1 MAVLKSER
9 QITPATGK
17 KTKTR
22 WLIVLMIFIV
32 TVINYA
38 DRATLSIA
46 GPALSSDLG
55 INSVMMGYL
64 FSAFAWSY
72 VLGQIPGGWLLDKF
86 GSKRVYFWSIFLWSL
101 FTLVQGLI
109 GSFQSV
115 TTVVIILFA
124 LRFFVGLAES
134 PSFPANSRIV
144 AAWFPS
150 AERGTAAAIFN
161 SGQYFATVLF
171 APIMGYITFTFGWEY
186 VFFFMGAI
194 GIIVAFVWLKTI
206 YNPKDHP
213 KINQAEL
220 DYIKEGGA
228 LVDMDTAANQ
238 VEKKQGP
245 NWQYIKQLLSNKML
259 LGVYL
264 GQYCITTLT
273 YFFLTWFPVY
283 LVDQRGMNILE
294 AGLVASLPAICG
306 FIGGILG
313 GTFSDFLLKKG
324 VSITAARKIPI
335 ITGLL
340 LSMSLVIANYVTTE
354 WVVVFVM
361 SLAFFGKGFGSLGW
375 AVVAD
380 TSPKEMSG
388 VSGGLFNT
396 FGNVAGIT
404 TPIIIGYIVGTTG
417 SFNMALLFV
426 GASALVAILSYLF
439 LVGEIKRVE
448 LKKV

>member
-1 MAVLKSER
+1 
-9 QITPATGK
+9 
-17 KTKTR
+17 
-22 WLIVLMIFIV
+22 
-32 TVINYA
+32 
-38 DRATLSIA
+38 
-46 GPALSSDLG
+46 
-55 INSVMMGYL
+55 MG
-64 FSAFAWSY
+64 
-72 VLGQIPGGWLLDKF
+72 
-86 GSKRVYFWSIFLWSL
+86 
-101 FTLVQGLI
+101 T
-109 GSFQSV
+109 
-115 TTVVIILFA
+115 
-124 LRFFVGLAES
+124 
-134 PSFPANSRIV
+134 
-144 AAWFPS
+144 
-150 AERGTAAAIFN
+150 
-161 SGQYFATVLF
+161 
-171 APIMGYITFTFGWEY
+171 
-186 VFFFMGAI
+186 I

-361 SLAFFGKGFGSLGW
+361 SLAFLAKDLGLW
-375 AVVAD
+375 D
-380 TSPKEMSG
+380 GP
-388 VSGGLFNT
+388 
-396 FGNVAGIT
+396 
-404 TPIIIGYIVGTTG
+404 
-417 SFNMALLFV
+417 LLR
-426 GASALVAILSYLF
+426 ILLR
-439 LVGEIKRVE
+439 KRCQV
-448 LKKV
+448 

>member
-17 KTKTR
+17 KTKAR

-101 FTLVQGLI
+101 FTFVQGLI

-228 LVDMDTAANQ
+228 LVDMDNVASQ
-238 VEKKQGP
+238 EEKKQGP

-294 AGLVASLPAICG
+294 AGLAASLPAICG

-324 VSITAARKIPI
+324 FSITAARKIPI

-354 WVVVFVM
+354 WIVVFVM
-361 SLAFFGKGFGSLGW
+361 SLAFLEKDLGHW
-375 AVVAD
+375 D
-380 TSPKEMSG
+380 GQWSQ
-388 VSGGLFNT
+388 
-396 FGNVAGIT
+396 I
-404 TPIIIGYIVGTTG
+404 
-417 SFNMALLFV
+417 LL
-426 GASALVAILSYLF
+426 
-439 LVGEIKRVE
+439 R
-448 LKKV
+448 KKCQG

>member
-1 MAVLKSER
+1 
-9 QITPATGK
+9 
-17 KTKTR
+17 
-22 WLIVLMIFIV
+22 
-32 TVINYA
+32 
-38 DRATLSIA
+38 
-46 GPALSSDLG
+46 
-55 INSVMMGYL
+55 
-64 FSAFAWSY
+64 
-72 VLGQIPGGWLLDKF
+72 
-86 GSKRVYFWSIFLWSL
+86 
-101 FTLVQGLI
+101 
-109 GSFQSV
+109 
-115 TTVVIILFA
+115 
-124 LRFFVGLAES
+124 
-134 PSFPANSRIV
+134 
-144 AAWFPS
+144 
-150 AERGTAAAIFN
+150 
-161 SGQYFATVLF
+161 
-171 APIMGYITFTFGWEY
+171 
-186 VFFFMGAI
+186 MGAI

-361 SLAFFGKGFGSLGW
+361 SLAFLAKDLGLW
-375 AVVAD
+375 D
-380 TSPKEMSG
+380 GP
-388 VSGGLFNT
+388 
-396 FGNVAGIT
+396 
-404 TPIIIGYIVGTTG
+404 
-417 SFNMALLFV
+417 LLR
-426 GASALVAILSYLF
+426 ILLR
-439 LVGEIKRVE
+439 KRCQG
-448 LKKV
+448 

>member
-17 KTKTR
+17 KTKAR

>member
-17 KTKTR
+17 KTKAR

-101 FTLVQGLI
+101 FTFVQGLI

-228 LVDMDTAANQ
+228 LVDMDNAASQ
-238 VEKKQGP
+238 EEKKQGP

-294 AGLVASLPAICG
+294 AGLAASLPAICG

-324 VSITAARKIPI
+324 FSITAARKIPI

-354 WVVVFVM
+354 WIVVFVM
-361 SLAFFGKGFGSLGW
+361 SLAFFGKGFGALGW

>member
-9 QITPATGK
+9 QITPATEK
-17 KTKTR
+17 KTKAR

-186 VFFFMGAI
+186 VFFFMGTI

>member
-17 KTKTR
+17 KTKAR

-186 VFFFMGAI
+186 VFFFMGTI

-220 DYIKEGGA
+220 D
-228 LVDMDTAANQ
+228 
-238 VEKKQGP
+238 
-245 NWQYIKQLLSNKML
+245 
-259 LGVYL
+259 
-264 GQYCITTLT
+264 
-273 YFFLTWFPVY
+273 
-283 LVDQRGMNILE
+283 
-294 AGLVASLPAICG
+294 
-306 FIGGILG
+306 
-313 GTFSDFLLKKG
+313 
-324 VSITAARKIPI
+324 
-335 ITGLL
+335 
-340 LSMSLVIANYVTTE
+340 
-354 WVVVFVM
+354 
-361 SLAFFGKGFGSLGW
+361 
-375 AVVAD
+375 
-380 TSPKEMSG
+380 
-388 VSGGLFNT
+388 
-396 FGNVAGIT
+396 
-404 TPIIIGYIVGTTG
+404 
-417 SFNMALLFV
+417 
-426 GASALVAILSYLF
+426 
-439 LVGEIKRVE
+439 
-448 LKKV
+448 

>member
-17 KTKTR
+17 KTKAR

-101 FTLVQGLI
+101 FTFVQGLI

-194 GIIVAFVWLKTI
+194 GIIVAFIWLKTI

-228 LVDMDTAANQ
+228 LVDMDNAASQ
-238 VEKKQGP
+238 EEKKQGP

-294 AGLVASLPAICG
+294 AGLAASLPAICG

-324 VSITAARKIPI
+324 FSITAARKIPI

-354 WVVVFVM
+354 WIVVFVM
-361 SLAFFGKGFGSLGW
+361 SLAFFGKGFGALGW

>member
-17 KTKTR
+17 KTKAR

-101 FTLVQGLI
+101 FTFVQGLI

-228 LVDMDTAANQ
+228 LVDMDNVASQ
-238 VEKKQGP
+238 EEKKQGP

-294 AGLVASLPAICG
+294 AGLAASLPAICG

-324 VSITAARKIPI
+324 FSITAARKIPI

-354 WVVVFVM
+354 WIVVFVM
-361 SLAFFGKGFGSLGW
+361 SLAFFGKGFGALGW

>member
-17 KTKTR
+17 KTKAR

-186 VFFFMGAI
+186 VFFFMGTI

-294 AGLVASLPAICG
+294 AA
-306 FIGGILG
+306 
-313 GTFSDFLLKKG
+313 FL
-324 VSITAARKIPI
+324 
-335 ITGLL
+335 
-340 LSMSLVIANYVTTE
+340 
-354 WVVVFVM
+354 
-361 SLAFFGKGFGSLGW
+361 
-375 AVVAD
+375 
-380 TSPKEMSG
+380 
-388 VSGGLFNT
+388 
-396 FGNVAGIT
+396 
-404 TPIIIGYIVGTTG
+404 
-417 SFNMALLFV
+417 
-426 GASALVAILSYLF
+426 
-439 LVGEIKRVE
+439 
-448 LKKV
+448 

>member
-17 KTKTR
+17 KTKAR

-186 VFFFMGAI
+186 VFFFMGTI